1 MIGAAVP
8 LELRLADTT
17 AAIRK
22 KAATA
27 GDTRLQGLQDYL
39 KGLRHI
45 KVCTVHSLS
54 HSFLYIYIYKQALT
68 VQLSGCEPVFR
79 DLLLKARHA
88 ETAVLLYVACLDRQ
102 SHAWQQG
109 SGLAGLQ

>member
-27 GDTRLQGLQDYL
+27 SDTRLQGLQDYL

-54 HSFLYIYIYKQALT
+54 HSFLYICKQALT